1 LKETLD
7 YDKEYNPDNM
17 KNVITNIYI
26 KVNDEL
32 IDITTL
38 PREEYEEFLESMHR
52 LRLAYMSAIRNI
64 DKTNKL
70 L

>member
-1 LKETLD
+1 
-7 YDKEYNPDNM
+7 M